1 MLRKIARWEL
11 VGWNFIFVGD
21 PRGQFLP
28 IFDRWGE
35 VDLTSLERSSLLH
48 NLCNGLKIE
57 LEVYRRGVDQSLF
70 DYYFSLYQKD
80 MTDPRVCRDC
90 VEEACTRYPYND
102 EAIDHALFLSD
113 RKRRYWNAR
122 KNLEDVDGREYVVC
136 VECEKDD
143 DDLRTFKGARN
154 NRRTCI
160 YIPDRSL

>member
-122 KNLEDVDGREYVVC
+122 KNLEDLD
-136 VECEKDD
+136 
-143 DDLRTFKGARN
+143 
-154 NRRTCI
+154 
-160 YIPDRSL
+160 